1 MKRHV
6 WPKYLLAIFGIAVTL
21 ASCDRVPSSSGPAW
35 DSAHVA
41 TLRLELIDPVGVQ
54 TLWFSPDGDASASFG
69 TKAVETPTIVS
80 WRISDGRLVLFN
92 DDFVI
97 DELSLISESQTHV
110 VVRSKSGKIL
120 EYRKVGR

>member
-6 WPKYLLAIFGIAVTL
+6 WPLATLCLAAIL
-21 ASCDRVPSSSGPAW
+21 ASCDRAPSSSGPAW

-41 TLRLELIDPVGVQ
+41 TLRLELIDPVDVQ
-54 TLWFSPDGDASASFG
+54 SLWFSPDGGASASFG
-69 TKAVETPTIVS
+69 TKTVETPTIVS

-92 DDFVI
+92 DEFVI
-97 DELSLISESQTHV
+97 DELSLISESQTRV
-110 VVRSKSGKIL
+110 VARSKSGKIL